1 MGIFDSAVEIAFD
14 DGAADALISAA
25 DSADQTLRSEGSF
38 LGVATGYAMEDFKG
52 GYATL
57 FNHALAVRADD
68 RGRLAWQQRADVR
81 EQHFQT
87 FQSVAIDPMPME
99 WPVAAPTISAV
110 FAASDRVRFA
120 GGVGG
125 ATSSADPGKLRE
137 FVSQSR
143 AFRLKTSRFRKSEPH
158 AL

>member
-1 MGIFDSAVEIAFD
+1 MGIFDTAVEIAFD
-14 DGAADALISAA
+14 DGAADALIGAA

-38 LGVATGYAMEDFKG
+38 LGVVTGYAMEHFKG

-57 FNHALAVRADD
+57 FANALDVRADD
-68 RGRLAWQQRADVR
+68 RGRLAGVLAALAEDVRQAKLKAREEKARLKDLNAWQQRADLR

-110 FAASDRVRFA
+110 FS
-120 GGVGG
+120 G
-125 ATSSADPGKLRE
+125 
-137 FVSQSR
+137 
-143 AFRLKTSRFRKSEPH
+143 RLQEE
-158 AL
+158 